1 VDAIIRNVKDI
12 EADHRRWLESAL
24 GRQLTENQQVI
35 IHVVDLGNEPDA
47 ATRAQAL
54 EQAAD
59 IARRGRTN
67 AQRDGVTEA
76 EIDSAIEDAIVH
88 VRRRTT

>member
-12 EADHRRWLESAL
+12 EADHRHWLETAL
-24 GRQLTENQQVI
+24 GRELTENQQVI

-54 EQAAD
+54 EQAAE
-59 IARRGRTN
+59 IARSGRTN

-76 EIDSAIEDAIVH
+76 EIDSAIEDAIAH
-88 VRRRTT
+88 VRRRTK